1 MSEAGRSTIGQHVT
15 GTQVGRAQ
23 RDTVAGLADSP
34 RLIVVAAAIGG
45 AWLIA
50 VLAQLTGNAGAL
62 HHHALIEGGPPL
74 WVAVP
79 LFLVAWQVMIAAM
92 MLPASLPALRV
103 FAALSVRLSR
113 PGLAMVAF
121 LGAYAV
127 VWTAVGLAAF
137 MGDVA
142 LHRLVDATPFLGARP
157 WLVEAGVLTL
167 AGTYQFVPLKRR
179 GLAACRHPAGQVGAG
194 TGTEVRAARRG
205 FQHAIDCVA
214 CSWALMLLMFAAG
227 FANLW
232 WMAALAVLMAY
243 ETIGRHGQ
251 RAAVAAGGVLL
262 GLAGLVVLTGW
273 APAFGA
279 A

>member
-1 MSEAGRSTIGQHVT
+1 MGLHLT
-15 GTQVGRAQ
+15 GTQVRRAQ
-23 RDTVAGLADSP
+23 GDSVRGLVNS
-34 RLIVVAAAIGG
+34 RWRVVVAAAIGG

-50 VLAQLTGNAGAL
+50 VLAQLTGNAAGL

-74 WVAVP
+74 WVALP

-92 MLPASLPALRV
+92 MLPASLPAIRV
-103 FAALSVRLSR
+103 FAALSVRPSR

-121 LGAYAV
+121 LGAYAI

-142 LHRLVDATPFLGARP
+142 LHHFVDATPFLSARP
-157 WLVEAGVLTL
+157 WLVEASVLTL
-167 AGTYQFVPLKRR
+167 AGAYQFVPHKRR
-179 GLAACRHPAGQVGAG
+179 GLAACRHPARQVGPG
-194 TGTEVRAARRG
+194 TGREVRAVRPG
-205 FQHAIDCVA
+205 FRHALDCVA

-227 FANLW
+227 FANLL

-262 GLAGLVVLTGW
+262 GLAGLVVVTGW
-273 APAFGA
+273 APGFGA